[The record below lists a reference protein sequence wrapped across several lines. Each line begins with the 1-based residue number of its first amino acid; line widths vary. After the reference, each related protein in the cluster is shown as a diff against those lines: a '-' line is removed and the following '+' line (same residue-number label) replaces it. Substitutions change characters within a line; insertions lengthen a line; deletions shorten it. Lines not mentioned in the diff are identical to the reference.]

1 VRGVGKSGIATHG
14 TMTAAGARLASG
26 GIEGDAYGYYAHQTA
41 STLEGLIE
49 LMNLALVSIIFL

>member
-1 VRGVGKSGIATHG
+1 
-14 TMTAAGARLASG
+14 MTAAGARLASG

-49 LMNLALVSIIFL
+49 LMNLALVSVIFL